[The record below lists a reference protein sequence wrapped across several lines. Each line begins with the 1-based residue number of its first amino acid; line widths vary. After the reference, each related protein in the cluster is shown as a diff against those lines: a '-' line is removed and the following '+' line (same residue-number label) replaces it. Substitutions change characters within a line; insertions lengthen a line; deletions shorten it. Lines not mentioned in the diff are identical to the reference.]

1 MKVFKYPYTDNPIC
15 RDKTMQKIGTF
26 LNNQEYEILK
36 EICEKEGKT
45 IYKKTREIIQEYL
58 NKYEKQKVSEGRRK

>member
-1 MKVFKYPYTDNPIC
+1 
-15 RDKTMQKIGTF
+15 MQKIGTF
-26 LNNQEYEILK
+26 LNNKEYALLK

-58 NKYEKQKVSEGRRK
+58 AKYEKSKAKR

>member
-1 MKVFKYPYTDNPIC
+1 
-15 RDKTMQKIGTF
+15 MQKIGTF
-26 LNNQEYEILK
+26 LNNREYEILK

-58 NKYEKQKVSEGRRK
+58 NKYEKTRAKR